1 MKNIWMMGAGLA
13 LLVAACSNADKGD
26 DNNLAKGTLKVS
38 GEIAGMDTGRLE
50 FLYPVADSSKS
61 DTVEVKKGKFEYTLE
76 LKEPMNMIFRKL
88 GTRGE
93 EVSFFADPGS
103 VTITGFSDSMWT
115 SKVKGGPTQ
124 TLFVQA
130 DEKFRAIMQPA
141 EALGQ
146 AYQAAQQTQNV
157 NEVMRIQAEYTR
169 LQDSAKSYAKNFIF
183 TNRNSIIAA
192 YFSLVYLNE
201 PGKEDLMKNIYDTL
215 TPAVKKSFFGTKMGE
230 IVESLAK
237 TAVGSLAPDFTQA
250 DLTGKPVSL
259 SSFRGQY
266 VLVDFWASWCQPCRQ
281 ENPNIVAAYN
291 AFKDKGFTILGVSLD
306 QDSAAWKK
314 AIIDDKLA
322 WNHVSDLKYWDNA
335 AAKTYGLRSIPASFL
350 LDKEGKIIAKN
361 LRGEELAAKLAE
373 LMPGTADAGNS
384 TPPAK

>member
-1 MKNIWMMGAGLA
+1 MMGAGLA
-13 LLVAACSNADKGD
+13 LLAAACNSADMGD
-26 DNNLAKGTLKVS
+26 DNNLAKGTLEIS

-93 EVSFFADPGS
+93 EISFFADPGK
-103 VTITGFSDSMWT
+103 VTITAYSDSMWT
-115 SKVKGGPTQ
+115 SKVSGGPSQ
-124 TLFVQA
+124 TLFLKA
-130 DEKFRAIMQPA
+130 DEQLRAIMKPA

-146 AYQAAQQTQNV
+146 AFQAAQQTQNM
-157 NEVMRIQAEYTR
+157 NELMRIQAEYTR
-169 LQDSAKSYAKNFIF
+169 LQDSAKSYTKNFIF
-183 TNRNSIIAA
+183 SNRNNIVAA

-201 PGKEDLMKNIYDTL
+201 PGKEDLIKNIYDTL
-215 TPAVKKSFFGTKMGE
+215 TPAVKKSYFGTKMGE
-230 IVESLAK
+230 LVAFSAA
-237 TAVGSLAPDFTQA
+237 TAIGAVAPDFTQN

-266 VLVDFWASWCQPCRQ
+266 VLLDFWASWCQPCRQ

-306 QDSAAWKK
+306 QDSTAWKK
-314 AIIDDKLA
+314 AIADDKLT
-322 WNHVSDLKYWDNA
+322 WNHVSDLKYWENA
-335 AAKTYGLRSIPASFL
+335 AAKTYGIRSIPASFL

-373 LMPGTADAGNS
+373 LL
-384 TPPAK
+384 PAEAAPAPSK